1 MPSPDSF
8 PALSL
13 EAQRQ
18 QFAHR
23 RLLAMPAAGLLAW
36 LVIGLA
42 GLWLPTRITVWVLF
56 IGTGSIVYLGM
67 LFSRFTGENFLD
79 RSRPKN
85 AFDALFL
92 LGTGQALLV
101 WALAIPFAQADYT
114 SLPLTVG
121 ILTGLMWL
129 PLSWIIQH
137 WVGLAHGVARTGLL
151 LAAWYAFPERRFVVI
166 PFLIV
171 FLYAVTIAVLERRW
185 RQARA
190 IGPVPG

>member
-1 MPSPDSF
+1 MPSPDSH
-8 PALSL
+8 PTLSL
-13 EAQRQ
+13 ETQRQ
-18 QFAHR
+18 QFASR

-42 GLWLPTRITVWVLF
+42 GLWLPAHTAVWVLF
-56 IGTGSIVYLGM
+56 GGTGSIVYLGM

-79 RSRPKN
+79 RRRPKN
-85 AFDALFL
+85 VFDSLFL

-129 PLSWIIQH
+129 PLSWILQH

-151 LAAWYAFPERRFVVI
+151 LAAWYAFPGQRFVVI
-166 PFLIV
+166 PLLIV
-171 FLYAVTIAVLERRW
+171 FLYALTIAVLEHRW
-185 RQARA
+185 RRVRA
-190 IGPVPG
+190 AGPTPD